1 MYLKVGDLM
10 DPITHAVVG
19 VSLAVLAGE
28 PLALSNPVLIGA
40 IIGAV
45 IPDGDIVMQLK
56 GHSSYLKNHR
66 GISHSVFAFP
76 IYASFITFALSFIF
90 PDLNLIRVFLFSIFG
105 SLSHVVLDLANTYGA
120 RVLWPIFKKRLTFN
134 LLLVYD
140 PVVLISGLLII
151 FPITRRAISPI
162 LIMSL
167 FSLYFLIRILMKLT
181 VIKALVK
188 NFEEEN
194 EIDYIKVLPSMI
206 GFLKWHFVISAGE
219 KKVIGEFN
227 LPNKEINIIEVMDNI
242 DKELF
247 RIAINTPTAQ
257 FFKDFTPLFHVNCEK
272 KEEGYIFNFVDLRYY
287 MAKDFVHN
295 ATTVLNNNYE
305 VITSLFHPYNKTRNV
320 EI

>member
-28 PLALSNPVLIGA
+28 PLALSNPVLIGT

-66 GISHSVFAFP
+66 GVSHSVFAFP
-76 IYASFITFALSFIF
+76 IYASLITFALSIIF
-90 PDLNLIRVFLFSIFG
+90 PDINFIRVFLFSIFG

-140 PVVLISGLLII
+140 PVALISGLLII
-151 FPITRRAISPI
+151 FPMTRQVISPFLVI
-162 LIMSL
+162 SL
-167 FSLYFLIRILMKLT
+167 FSLYFLLRIIMKLI
-181 VIKALVK
+181 VIKSLGR
-188 NFEEEN
+188 NFEN
-194 EIDYIKVLPSMI
+194 EYKIDYIKVLPSMI
-206 GFLKWHFVISAGE
+206 GFLKWHFVIGAGE
-219 KKVIGEFN
+219 KKIIGEFN
-227 LPNKEINIIEVMDNI
+227 LFNKEMKVIEIMDNI
-242 DKELF
+242 NTELF
-247 RIAINTPTAQ
+247 NIAIHTPTAQ

-272 KEEGYIFNFVDLRYY
+272 KEEGYVFNFVDLRYY

-295 ATTVLNNNYE
+295 ATTVLNDNFE